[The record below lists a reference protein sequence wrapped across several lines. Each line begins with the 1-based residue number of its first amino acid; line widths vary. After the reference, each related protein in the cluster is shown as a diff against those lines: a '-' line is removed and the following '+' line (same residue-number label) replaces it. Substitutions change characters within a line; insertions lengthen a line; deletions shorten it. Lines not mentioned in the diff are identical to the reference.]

1 SIADKGWI
9 ERDPSRSRGLRLLGV
24 DLSADAVRVPCYDGI
39 QAEGE
44 PLDRRHH
51 VRDLTLDRRLAGGG
65 DAFIVEMRGESMRDA
80 GILDGDS
87 LLVEPVE
94 AGDLT
99 DGDLVLSRIGGRAL
113 VKRYI
118 R

>member
-1 SIADKGWI
+1 TQIERHILDYIIEYLRQNTYQPSVREIGRRFDIRSTKSVTEHLQSIADKGWI

-51 VRDLTLDRRLAGGG
+51 VRDLTLDRRL
-65 DAFIVEMRGESMRDA
+65 
-80 GILDGDS
+80 
-87 LLVEPVE
+87 
-94 AGDLT
+94 
-99 DGDLVLSRIGGRAL
+99 
-113 VKRYI
+113 
-118 R
+118 